1 MKKLISLIATLLIL
15 ALAIWIGRL
24 LWIHY
29 MDTPWTR
36 DGRVRADVINVAAD
50 VTGVVVDVPVKDNQP
65 VKKGDLLMQ
74 IDPEH
79 YQLAVKQAEAMVAS
93 RKATWEMR
101 KVNASRRKDMDAL
114 VISAE
119 NREDASNVANSA
131 QADYQ
136 LALAQLEAAQLNL
149 QRTKVLA
156 AVDGYVTNL
165 NVHRGDYARIGE
177 AKMAVVDKNSFWVY
191 GFFEETK
198 LPHVKIG
205 DPADMQLMSGEVM
218 KGHVESI
225 ARAIYDRDNPESREL
240 IADVNPTFNWV
251 RLAQRVPVRIHLDN
265 VPDGVVLAAGITC
278 TVIVNSKF
286 TGRRRFVLR
295 SLGPRPNPFT
305 QWKPRRLLVDQLLGL
320 VSGVFRETRLNRP
333 RLHLHHPHTKWRQ
346 LHAQCIAQ
354 RVHGGFRGAISTRKW
369 SHQNTG
375 HTADIHHQTFGP
387 AQYRKQRTGYADN
400 RKHVGF
406 ELALHRRYTAVE
418 QRPHC
423 AVSGVVDQHIEAAS
437 LLVDPLAKLFQRS
450 AVIDIE
456 LNGGEPGRCEHR
468 HIFGLARSR
477 PDFETRAFERIG
489 EGAADAAG
497 TTGNQRNGHGAF
509 LVQKEG
515 EWISRRN
522 CPASVRRENPG
533 FAGDNRGA
541 VAAMANSLPNCHRPC
556 NSPGPR

>member
-1 MKKLISLIATLLIL
+1 MKKFFSLIATLLIL

-50 VTGVVVDVPVKDNQP
+50 VSGVVIDVPVKDNQP

-119 NREDASNVANSA
+119 SREDASNVATSA

-136 LALAQLEAAQLNL
+136 LAIAQLDAAKLNL
-149 QRTKVLA
+149 QRTRVLA

-165 NVHRGDYARIGE
+165 NVHRGDYARMGE
-177 AKMAVVDKNSFWVY
+177 AKMAVVDQNSFWVY

-198 LPHVKIG
+198 LPHVRIG

-251 RLAQRVPVRIHLDN
+251 RLAQRVPVRIHLDQ
-265 VPDGVVLAAGITC
+265 VPEGVVLAAGITC
-278 TVIVNSKF
+278 TVIVNPE
-286 TGRRRFVLR
+286 TE
-295 SLGPRPNPFT
+295 GP
-305 QWKPRRLLVDQLLGL
+305 K
-320 VSGVFRETRLNRP
+320 
-333 RLHLHHPHTKWRQ
+333 
-346 LHAQCIAQ
+346 
-354 RVHGGFRGAISTRKW
+354 
-369 SHQNTG
+369 QN
-375 HTADIHHQTFGP
+375 
-387 AQYRKQRTGYADN
+387 
-400 RKHVGF
+400 
-406 ELALHRRYTAVE
+406 L
-418 QRPHC
+418 
-423 AVSGVVDQHIEAAS
+423 
-437 LLVDPLAKLFQRS
+437 
-450 AVIDIE
+450 
-456 LNGGEPGRCEHR
+456 
-468 HIFGLARSR
+468 
-477 PDFETRAFERIG
+477 
-489 EGAADAAG
+489 
-497 TTGNQRNGHGAF
+497 
-509 LVQKEG
+509 
-515 EWISRRN
+515 
-522 CPASVRRENPG
+522 
-533 FAGDNRGA
+533 
-541 VAAMANSLPNCHRPC
+541 
-556 NSPGPR
+556 

>member
-50 VTGVVVDVPVKDNQP
+50 VSGVVIDVPVKDNQP

-74 IDPEH
+74 IDPDH
-79 YQLAVKQAEAMVAS
+79 YQLAVKQAEALVAS
-93 RKATWEMR
+93 RKATWDMR
-101 KVNASRRKDMDAL
+101 KVNAARRKDMDAL

-136 LALAQLEAAQLNL
+136 LAVAQLEAAQLNL

-198 LPHVKIG
+198 LPHVKVG

-265 VPDGVVLAAGITC
+265 VPDSVVLAAGITC
-278 TVIVNSKF
+278 TVIVN
-286 TGRRRFVLR
+286 
-295 SLGPRPNPFT
+295 PQP
-305 QWKPRRLLVDQLLGL
+305 
-320 VSGVFRETRLNRP
+320 
-333 RLHLHHPHTKWRQ
+333 
-346 LHAQCIAQ
+346 
-354 RVHGGFRGAISTRKW
+354 
-369 SHQNTG
+369 
-375 HTADIHHQTFGP
+375 
-387 AQYRKQRTGYADN
+387 
-400 RKHVGF
+400 
-406 ELALHRRYTAVE
+406 
-418 QRPHC
+418 
-423 AVSGVVDQHIEAAS
+423 
-437 LLVDPLAKLFQRS
+437 
-450 AVIDIE
+450 
-456 LNGGEPGRCEHR
+456 
-468 HIFGLARSR
+468 
-477 PDFETRAFERIG
+477 
-489 EGAADAAG
+489 
-497 TTGNQRNGHGAF
+497 
-509 LVQKEG
+509 
-515 EWISRRN
+515 
-522 CPASVRRENPG
+522 
-533 FAGDNRGA
+533 
-541 VAAMANSLPNCHRPC
+541 
-556 NSPGPR
+556 

>member
-1 MKKLISLIATLLIL
+1 MKKLFSLIATLLIL

-79 YQLAVKQAEAMVAS
+79 YQLAVKQAQAMVAS

-101 KVNASRRKDMDAL
+101 KLNASRRKDMDAL

-119 NREDASNVANSA
+119 NRDDASNVATSA
-131 QADYQ
+131 LADYQ
-136 LALAQLEAAQLNL
+136 LAQAQLDSAELNL
-149 QRTKVLA
+149 QRTRVLA

-198 LPHVKIG
+198 LPHINVG

-225 ARAIYDRDNPESREL
+225 ARAIYDRDNPQSREL

-265 VPDGVVLAAGITC
+265 VPEGVVLSAGITC
-278 TVIVNSKF
+278 TVIVNP
-286 TGRRRFVLR
+286 G
-295 SLGPRPNPFT
+295 
-305 QWKPRRLLVDQLLGL
+305 
-320 VSGVFRETRLNRP
+320 
-333 RLHLHHPHTKWRQ
+333 
-346 LHAQCIAQ
+346 
-354 RVHGGFRGAISTRKW
+354 
-369 SHQNTG
+369 
-375 HTADIHHQTFGP
+375 
-387 AQYRKQRTGYADN
+387 
-400 RKHVGF
+400 
-406 ELALHRRYTAVE
+406 
-418 QRPHC
+418 
-423 AVSGVVDQHIEAAS
+423 IE
-437 LLVDPLAKLFQRS
+437 P
-450 AVIDIE
+450 
-456 LNGGEPGRCEHR
+456 
-468 HIFGLARSR
+468 
-477 PDFETRAFERIG
+477 
-489 EGAADAAG
+489 
-497 TTGNQRNGHGAF
+497 
-509 LVQKEG
+509 
-515 EWISRRN
+515 
-522 CPASVRRENPG
+522 
-533 FAGDNRGA
+533 
-541 VAAMANSLPNCHRPC
+541 
-556 NSPGPR
+556 

>member
-1 MKKLISLIATLLIL
+1 
-15 ALAIWIGRL
+15 
-24 LWIHY
+24 

-205 DPADMQLMSGEVM
+205 DPADMQLMSGELM

-278 TVIVNSKF
+278 TVIVN
-286 TGRRRFVLR
+286 
-295 SLGPRPNPFT
+295 P
-305 QWKPRRLLVDQLLGL
+305 Q
-320 VSGVFRETRLNRP
+320 
-333 RLHLHHPHTKWRQ
+333 
-346 LHAQCIAQ
+346 
-354 RVHGGFRGAISTRKW
+354 
-369 SHQNTG
+369 
-375 HTADIHHQTFGP
+375 
-387 AQYRKQRTGYADN
+387 
-400 RKHVGF
+400 
-406 ELALHRRYTAVE
+406 
-418 QRPHC
+418 
-423 AVSGVVDQHIEAAS
+423 
-437 LLVDPLAKLFQRS
+437 
-450 AVIDIE
+450 
-456 LNGGEPGRCEHR
+456 
-468 HIFGLARSR
+468 
-477 PDFETRAFERIG
+477 
-489 EGAADAAG
+489 
-497 TTGNQRNGHGAF
+497 
-509 LVQKEG
+509 
-515 EWISRRN
+515 
-522 CPASVRRENPG
+522 
-533 FAGDNRGA
+533 
-541 VAAMANSLPNCHRPC
+541 
-556 NSPGPR
+556 

>member
-1 MKKLISLIATLLIL
+1 MKKLFSLIATLLIL

-50 VTGVVVDVPVKDNQP
+50 VSGVVIDVPVKDNQP

-101 KVNASRRKDMDAL
+101 KVNANRRKDMDAL

-119 NREDASNVANSA
+119 SREDASNVATSA

-136 LALAQLEAAQLNL
+136 LAVAQLDAAQLNL

-177 AKMAVVDKNSFWVY
+177 AKMAVVDMNSFWVY

-198 LPHVKIG
+198 LPHVRIG

-225 ARAIYDRDNPESREL
+225 AHAIYDRDNPESREL

-251 RLAQRVPVRIHLDN
+251 RLAQRVPVRIHLDH
-265 VPDGVVLAAGITC
+265 VPEGVVLAAGITC
-278 TVIVNSKF
+278 TVIVN
-286 TGRRRFVLR
+286 
-295 SLGPRPNPFT
+295 PET
-305 QWKPRRLLVDQLLGL
+305 QD
-320 VSGVFRETRLNRP
+320 
-333 RLHLHHPHTKWRQ
+333 
-346 LHAQCIAQ
+346 
-354 RVHGGFRGAISTRKW
+354 STR
-369 SHQNTG
+369 
-375 HTADIHHQTFGP
+375 
-387 AQYRKQRTGYADN
+387 
-400 RKHVGF
+400 
-406 ELALHRRYTAVE
+406 
-418 QRPHC
+418 
-423 AVSGVVDQHIEAAS
+423 
-437 LLVDPLAKLFQRS
+437 
-450 AVIDIE
+450 
-456 LNGGEPGRCEHR
+456 
-468 HIFGLARSR
+468 
-477 PDFETRAFERIG
+477 
-489 EGAADAAG
+489 
-497 TTGNQRNGHGAF
+497 
-509 LVQKEG
+509 
-515 EWISRRN
+515 
-522 CPASVRRENPG
+522 
-533 FAGDNRGA
+533 
-541 VAAMANSLPNCHRPC
+541 
-556 NSPGPR
+556 